1 MKTANDF
8 YTECLEAFIEVSR
21 RFGYAQGGAR
31 GNEALMKCAAKSVR
45 ELLKYKPLIQLHG
58 NNAPMYYY
66 YINGL
71 AFAMGVVLA
80 MLQANAPQ
88 KFADRDLI
96 PMIVN
101 DPETS
106 AHDLAFHTMQQYG
119 MHPDT
124 YNQLIQEL
132 YKKFQDLHEP
142 YWKAKEPRDYTLS
155 AFYASFMTGCSVV
168 LEKYAEKCAQKQMEG
183 TQPSAQEP
191 QVPKVQKKNAKPASK
206 KASTSKT
213 SNRPTARKTEKS
225 ATK

>member
-1 MKTANDF
+1 MKTANEF
-8 YTECLEAFIEVSR
+8 YSECLEGFISVSKG
-21 RFGYAQGGAR
+21 FGYAFDGVR
-31 GNEALMKCAAKSVR
+31 GNAVLSKRAEQSVR

-58 NNAPMYYY
+58 ENPMMYYY

-88 KFADRDLI
+88 KFAERDLI

-106 AHDLAFHTMQQYG
+106 AHDLAFHTLQQYG
-119 MHPDT
+119 MHPDI

-132 YKKFQDLHEP
+132 YKKFMDLHEP
-142 YWKAKEPRDYTLS
+142 YWKAKEPRDYTLA

-168 LEKYAEKCAQKQMEG
+168 LGKFEAKVAQVQASVVSGAEEKPSKQVKRG
-183 TQPSAQEP
+183 PSA
-191 QVPKVQKKNAKPASK
+191 KKSGRM
-206 KASTSKT
+206 SGKT
-213 SNRPTARKTEKS
+213 KS
-225 ATK
+225 H

>member
-1 MKTANDF
+1 METANEF
-8 YTECLEAFIEVSR
+8 YTECLDGFIEVSR
-21 RFGYAQGGAR
+21 RFGYALGGVR
-31 GNEALMKCAAKSVR
+31 GNEVLAKRAEQSVR

-58 NNAPMYYY
+58 NNPMMYYY

-88 KFADRDLI
+88 KFTDRDLI

-106 AHDLAFHTMQQYG
+106 AHDLAFHTLQQYG
-119 MHPDT
+119 LHPDI
-124 YNQLIQEL
+124 YNQLVQEL

-168 LEKYAEKCAQKQMEG
+168 LEKYAEKCAQNQMVG
-183 TQPSAQEP
+183 TSSSVQES
-191 QVPKVQKKNAKPASK
+191 QTPKVQKKEVKAVK
-206 KASTSKT
+206 KASQSKT
-213 SNRPTARKTEKS
+213 SKRPAARKAGKS
-225 ATK
+225 KAK

>member
-1 MKTANDF
+1 MKTSNEF
-8 YTECLEAFIEVSR
+8 YTECLESFIEVSR
-21 RFGYAQGGAR
+21 RFGYAQGGPR
-31 GNEALMKCAAKSVR
+31 GNDALMRCAAKSVR

-80 MLQANAPQ
+80 MLQANAPE
-88 KFADRDLI
+88 KFAERHLI
-96 PMIVN
+96 EAIVN

-106 AHDLAFHTMQQYG
+106 AHDLAFHTLQQYG
-119 MHPDT
+119 LHPDV
-124 YNQLIQEL
+124 YNQLVQEL

-168 LEKYAEKCAQKQMEG
+168 IEKYAERCAQRQ
-183 TQPSAQEP
+183 TAVTAPSGQEP
-191 QVPKVQKKNAKPASK
+191 QAPKARNKGAKPASR
-206 KASTSKT
+206 KAPESKT
-213 SNRPTARKTEKS
+213 SKRPS
-225 ATK
+225 